1 MENDSKIKQRW
12 RKLLDQISEQAWV
25 QQLKLKWEELDHQ
38 SQTYVKIASI
48 SILCLFLGIY
58 TIKSLWNVHTL
69 KKELAEKTDLLN
81 LIQSASEERK
91 RLEEIIP
98 GNGTRENEPTTSWA
112 SYFESVATKSGIEKT
127 NLTIDAEKQGA
138 STEVSKEA
146 LIDLNLKHVNIKQV
160 MQYTF
165 QIETGGRPVKLR
177 SLKIITNPDFTGYMD
192 SVLSVSAFT
201 LKQKEGS

>member
-58 TIKSLWNVHTL
+58 TLKSLWNVHNL
-69 KKELAEKTDLLN
+69 KKELTEKTDLLN
-81 LIQSASEERK
+81 LIQSATEERK

-98 GNGTRENEPTTSWA
+98 GNGTRENEPTTPWA
-112 SYFESVATKSGIEKT
+112 GYFEMVAAKSGIEKT
-127 NLTIDAEKQGA
+127 NLTVDAEKQGA